1 MIQKIHSLIRKFP
14 VSVFSRAESRLCLAV
29 TPIRQLCFVENV
41 AFLKNNVKEE
51 EEEEAKTERK
61 NCDRNCLGG
70 VHDCCCL
77 RERAGELT
85 ASACSTPLCPNSPP
99 LSYPQN
105 TPFFKTPSKTPP
117 VLSLLSRQR
126 RSRTSVSRN
135 TFYYHI
141 RLLQFITF
149 HF

>member
-29 TPIRQLCFVENV
+29 TPIRKLCFVENV
-41 AFLKNNVKEE
+41 AFLKKNNVKEE

-77 RERAGELT
+77 RERAGRK
-85 ASACSTPLCPNSPP
+85 CSFLKEKQC
-99 LSYPQN
+99 
-105 TPFFKTPSKTPP
+105 
-117 VLSLLSRQR
+117 QR
-126 RSRTSVSRN
+126 RRRGRSEN
-135 TFYYHI
+135 
-141 RLLQFITF
+141 
-149 HF
+149 